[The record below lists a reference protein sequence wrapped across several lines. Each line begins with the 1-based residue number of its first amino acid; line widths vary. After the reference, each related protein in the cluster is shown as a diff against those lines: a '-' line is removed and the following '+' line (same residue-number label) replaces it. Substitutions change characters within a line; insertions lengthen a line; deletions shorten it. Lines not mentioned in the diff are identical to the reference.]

1 MPWWKRKPDPWSA
14 RERELKDRIA
24 TLQREIRQ
32 LEELLRAGDTPGPGT
47 GSMPATSAAE
57 SFVPGRPSTG
67 AFRRPT
73 VAATELEDVRTAR
86 PRLELPSAPP
96 HDLYNEFGVRRY
108 DLPAVWRRLRD
119 KFRGPVPPNPEL
131 VQLLA
136 AGGAPELRSLRV
148 ERRIARNRFLA
159 LVTGLILILL
169 GIFWALL
176 RSP

>member
-1 MPWWKRKPDPWSA
+1 MPWWKRKPDPWTT

-24 TLQREIRQ
+24 TLEREIRQ
-32 LEELLRAGDTPGPGT
+32 LEELLRAGGSTGPGT
-47 GSMPATSAAE
+47 ESMPATSPSE
-57 SFVPGRPSTG
+57 SSVPGRPS
-67 AFRRPT
+67 ASACRRPP
-73 VAATELEDVRTAR
+73 VAATELHDVRTAR

-96 HDLYNEFGVRRY
+96 RDLYNEYGVRRY
-108 DLPAVWRRLRD
+108 DLPAFWRQLRD
-119 KFRGPVPPNPEL
+119 KFRGPMPPNPEL
-131 VQLLA
+131 VRLLA

-169 GIFWALL
+169 GILWALL